1 MGWMLSRTGQTIE
14 LSFIQLKTIFI
25 EDIAHA
31 LAQINRFTG
40 HASRPYS
47 VAEHSLLVCEIAE
60 REFGVRDPAA
70 LLAFL
75 LHDAHEAYTS
85 DLSSP
90 MKQVI
95 GEAWYAVEDGAQ
107 RQVLKRF
114 GLQTAFA
121 ASRDAIRRAD
131 LMALVTERVALLPDC
146 GPQWE
151 AAAEHHPLDWVDLR
165 SRAAFTW
172 DDWRVAFLD
181 RFLELSHG
189 REERALELL
198 GSAP

>member
-1 MGWMLSRTGQTIE
+1 MGWMLSQSGQTIE
-14 LSFIQLKTIFI
+14 LGFIRLETIFI

-31 LAQINRFTG
+31 LAQINRFVG

-70 LLAFL
+70 LMAFL

-90 MKQVI
+90 MKQVL
-95 GEAWYAVEDGAQ
+95 GEPWYAVEDGAQ

-131 LMALVTERVALLPDC
+131 LIALVTERLALLPDR
-146 GPQWE
+146 GPQW
-151 AAAEHHPLDWVDLR
+151 AAMTDHQPASWADLR
-165 SRAAFTW
+165 SSASFTW
-172 DDWRVAFLD
+172 EDWRTAFLD

-189 REERALELL
+189 REERALALL
-198 GSAP
+198 GPAS